1 VNIAEETL
9 TVAKPYGIQKTDTH
23 RDMANAVRALSM
35 DAIQRAKSGHPGM
48 PMGMANVATV
58 LFTRF
63 LKFDPLTPNWPD
75 RDRFVLSAGH
85 GSMLLYSLLF
95 LTGYQDIT
103 LDEIKRFRQL
113 GAKTAGHPEYGHGA
127 GIEMTTG
134 PLGQGL
140 ATAVGM
146 ALSERMLN
154 ARFGDGLVDHYT
166 YTIVGD
172 GCLMEG
178 ISHEAI
184 DLAGNLKLAK
194 LIVLFDDNQISI
206 DGATNITT
214 SMDQPARFKAA
225 GWHVVNVDG
234 HDEEAVSMAIMEAQE
249 SYRPS
254 FIACRTIIGY
264 GAPNLQGTAAT
275 HGAPLGEAEIAAARK
290 FLKWPHQPFD
300 IPENVLKN
308 WRTAA
313 DTGRIAKR
321 NWAARL
327 ATSPCTVR
335 ETFEACMHGE
345 LPAEF
350 DSVVCKIKEEF
361 SNKLPKL
368 ATRQSS
374 QKVLDVLMETIPSLV
389 SGSADLTGS
398 NGTKTKNYSPV
409 SAENYAGNYIH
420 YGVREHAMAATMN
433 GIALHGGQI
442 PLSGTFLA
450 FADYS
455 RGAIRLGALMNVP
468 VVHVMTHDSI
478 GLGEDGPTHQPVEHL
493 ASLRAIPNLNVFRP
507 ADAVEVAETWSLALK
522 SNRAPSVMCLTR
534 QGLNTLRSH
543 HVDENMSAK
552 GAYVIRE
559 TEGKRD
565 VTLLA
570 TGSEVEI
577 AVSAAEILANEGIT
591 AAVVSMPCW
600 ELFASQSDEYQE
612 QVLGSAP
619 RVGVEAA
626 LKFGWERWLGSK
638 SGFIGMP
645 GYGASAPSDDL
656 YAHFN
661 ITDVA
666 VAETARALI

>member
-1 VNIAEETL
+1 MSIAEDTQTIARPFENQ
-9 TVAKPYGIQKTDTH
+9 KPDTH

-48 PMGMANVATV
+48 PMGMADVATM

-63 LKFDPLTPNWPD
+63 LKFDPQTPDWPD
-75 RDRFVLSAGH
+75 RDRFILSAGH
-85 GSMLLYSLLF
+85 GSMLLYSLLY

-103 LDEIKRFRQL
+103 LDEIKQFRQL
-113 GAKTAGHPEYGHGA
+113 GAKTAGHPEYGHAA

-154 ARFGDGLVDHYT
+154 ARFGDGLVDHFT

-178 ISHEAI
+178 VSHEAI
-184 DLAGNLKLAK
+184 DLAGNLKLDK

-206 DGATNITT
+206 DGATNIAT
-214 SMDQPARFKAA
+214 SMDQSARFRAA
-225 GWHVVNVDG
+225 GWHVANVDG
-234 HDEEAVSMAIMEAQE
+234 HDGEAISRAITEAQE
-249 SYRPS
+249 SDRPS
-254 FIACRTIIGY
+254 FIGCRTIIGY

-275 HGAPLGEAEIAAARK
+275 HGAPLGEEEITAARK
-290 FLKWPHQPFD
+290 SLKWSHAPFD
-300 IPENVLKN
+300 IPEDILNN
-308 WRTAA
+308 WRNAA
-313 DTGRIAKR
+313 GTGRIAKR

-327 ATSPCTVR
+327 ATSPGTVR
-335 ETFEACMHGE
+335 ETFDACIHRH
-345 LPAEF
+345 LPENF
-350 DSVVCKIKEEF
+350 DAVVCKIKEEF
-361 SNKLPKL
+361 STDLPKL

-374 QKVLDVLMETIPSLV
+374 QKVLNVLMETIPSLV

-398 NGTKTKNYSPV
+398 NGTKTNNYSPV
-409 SAENYAGNYIH
+409 SADNYAGNYIH
-420 YGVREHAMAATMN
+420 YGVREHTMAATMN

-507 ADAVEVAETWSLALK
+507 ADAVEVAEAWSLALR
-522 SNRAPSVMCLTR
+522 STGTPSVMCLTR
-534 QGLNTLRSH
+534 QGLNTLRRIH
-543 HVDENMSAK
+543 IDENLSAK
-552 GAYVIRE
+552 GAYVIRDTAGE
-559 TEGKRD
+559 RD
-565 VTLLA
+565 ITLLA

-577 AVSAAEILANEGIT
+577 AISAAEILGKEGIK

-600 ELFASQSDEYQE
+600 ELFASQPNEYRAR
-612 QVLGSAP
+612 VLGSVP

-626 LKFGWERWLGSK
+626 LKFGWEQWLGDN
-638 SGFIGMP
+638 SGFVGMP
-645 GYGASAPSDDL
+645 GYGASAPSNDL
-656 YAHFN
+656 YTHFN

-666 VAETARALI
+666 VAEAARALV